1 MEKNLA
7 SHSTTI
13 NVLGRKSRL
22 QGQFC
27 CCGGGGGGV
36 IFLSI
41 TMHAAKFWLSSYFH
55 ARLLRLYFNKLVHFA
70 KLSSVILRLICPL
83 SISRITREGKNPIG
97 LPVDSYVS
105 IRSALFPA
113 FYIMNQLKNIQSFL
127 TSYMTF

>member
-1 MEKNLA
+1 MSSGENLGYRA
-7 SHSTTI
+7 NSAAAAAAAAAE
-13 NVLGRKSRL
+13 L
-22 QGQFC
+22 FF
-27 CCGGGGGGV
+27 
-36 IFLSI
+36 FLSI
-41 TMHAAKFWLSSYFH
+41 TMHAVKFWLSSYFH

-113 FYIMNQLKNIQSFL
+113 FYIMNQLKNIAAVKV
-127 TSYMTF
+127 M